1 MADQKPAMG
10 ESRRRWQAVFQDGS
24 LAGLRS
30 EGRLVACYV
39 FLKVDWSSCE
49 VRFSMRHAA
58 KFMQVQPTTVRRGVS
73 QMLEAGILEILEKP
87 DGRGWTRYVVPER
100 AQAVSTPDTS
110 GAQGCAQAVSTP
122 DTTRAQSAHEPCA
135 VRARVVRRPRTLCAR
150 NTVLPTGSPVTTS
163 GVSSPSQADGGAEP
177 ATAGTVSRGS
187 GESAGLTGVAQP
199 RQEDVA

>member
-24 LAGLRS
+24 MASLRS

-39 FLKVDWSSCE
+39 FLKVDWSTCE

-58 KFMQVQPTTVRRGVS
+58 KFMQVHPTTVRRGVS
-73 QMLEAGILEILEKP
+73 QMLDAGILEVLGKP
-87 DGRGWTRYVVPER
+87 DGPGWTRYVVAER
-100 AQAVSTPDTS
+100 AQCVSTPDTSRAQGRAQGVSTPDTS
-110 GAQGCAQAVSTP
+110 G
-122 DTTRAQSAHEPCA
+122 AQSAHEPCA
-135 VRARVVRRPRTLCAR
+135 VRARAVRRLRTLCAR

-163 GVSSPSQADGGAEP
+163 GVTSPSRADGGAGP
-177 ATAGTVSRGS
+177 ATAGPASKGDDPA
-187 GESAGLTGVAQP
+187 AGLTGESQP